1 MHTSYGFVLF
11 SFLFFERV
19 VMKRSRIVWFAMT
32 MLIGLVTSIGFA
44 TDSDWWH
51 GLSQSSRDSIILSKA
66 LSHVGENTGLQC
78 KEWVRDVV
86 KEASQNSVTI
96 PATKPN
102 KYQWYSHPY
111 VYGIPQPSPVTWAT
125 PGSIIQMKW
134 VAPNGNV
141 TPHTAIVKSHTSSGM
156 NWIDCN
162 WDSDTKVKV
171 HFVSYSS
178 FANAVGSSYTIYFI
192 K

>member
-1 MHTSYGFVLF
+1 MKCLKCLGKTWMWMAVAVGLIAG
-11 SFLFFERV
+11 V
-19 VMKRSRIVWFAMT
+19 VVA
-32 MLIGLVTSIGFA
+32 
-44 TDSDWWH
+44 DSASWWH
-51 GLSQSSRDSIILSKA
+51 GLSQSSRDNKILSAA

-86 KEASQNSVTI
+86 KEASQNTVTI

-111 VYGIPQPSPVTWAT
+111 VYGIPQPSPVQWAT

-134 VAPNGNV
+134 TAPNGTV
-141 TPHTAIVKSHTSSGM
+141 TPHTAVVKSHTSSGVY
-156 NWIDCN
+156 WVDCN
-162 WDSDTKVKV
+162 WDYDTTVKV
-171 HFVSYSS
+171 HFVSYTS